1 MFYLILAITSS
12 ALISIIMRISSG
24 KTSGLGMLAVNYL
37 TCIAIACGLTGVS
50 DLIPRGDGASFS
62 VILGVLN
69 GILYLSGF
77 AMFQLSVKKNGVV
90 MSSTFMKL
98 GLLVPM
104 IVSICFFGEVP
115 NWMQIIGFL
124 LAITAILLIN
134 LQKEESALSF
144 KAGLILLL
152 LFGGAGDAMSKIFE
166 ELGDP
171 AYSEQ
176 FLLYTFASACLFCVP
191 VMLYKREKICKGDL
205 LYGFLIGI
213 PNYFSARFLLLSL
226 ETVDAVVV
234 YPTYSLVNISVL
246 SVVGMI
252 FFREKLNRKQL
263 FAIALILLSL
273 ILLNI

>member
-124 LAITAILLIN
+124 FAITAILLIN
-134 LQKEESALSF
+134 LQKDESALSF

-176 FLLYTFASACLFCVP
+176 FLLYTFASACLFCVL
-191 VMLYKREKICKGDL
+191 VMLYKREKIRKGDL

-226 ETVDAVVV
+226 ETVDAVVA
-234 YPTYSLVNISVL
+234 YPTYSVGTIIVVSF
-246 SVVGMI
+246 VGMI